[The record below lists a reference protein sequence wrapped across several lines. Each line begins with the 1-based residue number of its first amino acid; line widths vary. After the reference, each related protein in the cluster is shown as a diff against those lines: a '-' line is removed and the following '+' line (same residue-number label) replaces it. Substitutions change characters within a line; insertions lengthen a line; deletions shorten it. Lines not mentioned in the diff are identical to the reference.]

1 GFFCL
6 NFVIYFFLTWFPDYL
21 KNARGLN
28 LAELGTFGMIPGLTA
43 VVAAWSA
50 GAWADRAIRGGVDVT
65 AIRKL
70 IMVGG
75 DLYGT
80 DTAGHQFLGFFRR
93 ALCPGRR

>member
-1 GFFCL
+1 RQYITDNGGRTDATDDAEAVKIRWIDLFRYRTIWGMMIGFFCL

-50 GAWADRAIRGGVDVT
+50 GAWA
-65 AIRKL
+65 
-70 IMVGG
+70 
-75 DLYGT
+75 
-80 DTAGHQFLGFFRR
+80 
-93 ALCPGRR
+93 